1 MALYIWIASEI
12 CMSLFSVIRVVLLLY
27 SCLAGVALAAPR
39 PYVVNIQVPVADN
52 GGNYFTDL
60 LQLILNASKLP
71 DEVIQLHFN
80 DKPLSQ
86 ARWIAA
92 VLLGIDNDVL
102 WTMTNKERE
111 KSMRAI
117 RAPLLKGLM
126 GYRLLVIR
134 KGDEA
139 VFASINTKEQLLTLR
154 AGQGIHWPDTDILH
168 VNQFNVIEAI
178 AKENLYKMLIVKRF
192 DFFPRGLTEINLED
206 GFITPKNLI
215 VESHL
220 MLHYPTDLYFFV
232 NKKNTELAT
241 RLEKGW
247 AIIQKNGEFEKFFLA
262 AERVQ
267 AALAVLK
274 KRDRTVIE
282 LDNPFLSEESAK
294 LLSGLNIYQ

>member
-1 MALYIWIASEI
+1 M
-12 CMSLFSVIRVVLLLY
+12 
-27 SCLAGVALAAPR
+27 AAPR
-39 PYVVNIQVPVADN
+39 PYVVDIQVPVADN
-52 GGNYFTDL
+52 GGSYFTDL

-92 VLLGIDNDVL
+92 VLQGIDNDVL
-102 WTMTNKERE
+102 WTMTNNDRE

-117 RAPLLKGLM
+117 RVPLLKGLM

-134 KGDEA
+134 KGDET
-139 VFASINTKEQLLTLR
+139 VFSSIKTKEQLLALS
-154 AGQGIHWPDTDILH
+154 AGQGIHWPDTDILR
-168 VNQFNVIEAI
+168 VNRFNVVEAM

-206 GFITPKNLI
+206 KFITPKNLI
-215 VESHL
+215 VEPHL
-220 MLHYPTDLYFFV
+220 ILHYPTDLYFFV

-267 AALAVLK
+267 AALAILN

-294 LLSGLNIYQ
+294 LLRDTTKVLVR